1 MKGPSILIIPTL
13 LVGVFA
19 GCAGEDDRRMEEKQQ
34 EREQELISLQ
44 EEFQEKAAE
53 LEQEEGGE
61 EGESGTQYALA
72 DTAEEIRSGI
82 ELTISYDSTREVFS
96 GTITNTTDEIVRMV
110 RVEVHLSNGVE
121 LGPTPTVDLA
131 AGESSEVELD
141 AGSQTFT
148 TFGAHVEIGSGEHGS
163 GHSEEEGEH
172 RL

>member
-1 MKGPSILIIPTL
+1 MKSPSVLIILTL
-13 LVGVFA
+13 LVGVIA
-19 GCAGEDDRRMEEKQQ
+19 GCAGEDDGRMEEQQQ

-53 LEQEEGGE
+53 LEQKEGGE

-82 ELTISYDSTREVFS
+82 ELSISYDSTREVFS
-96 GTITNTTDEIVRMV
+96 GTMTNTTDATIRTV

-121 LGPTPTVDLA
+121 LGPTPTVELA

-141 AGSQTFT
+141 AGSRTFT
-148 TFGAHVEIGSGEHGS
+148 TFSAHVEIGSDEHGG
-163 GHSEEEGEH
+163 GHGEEEGDNH
-172 RL
+172 P

>member
-1 MKGPSILIIPTL
+1 MKSPSILIILTL

-19 GCAGEDDRRMEEKQQ
+19 GCVGEDDGRMEEQQ
-34 EREQELISLQ
+34 QELISLQ

-72 DTAEEIRSGI
+72 DTAEEVRSGI
-82 ELTISYDSTREVFS
+82 ELSISYDSTREVFS

-121 LGPTPTVDLA
+121 LGPTAAADLA

-172 RL
+172 RP

>member
-1 MKGPSILIIPTL
+1 MKSPSILVILML

-19 GCAGEDDRRMEEKQQ
+19 GCAGEDDGSMEYG
-34 EREQELISLQ
+34 
-44 EEFQEKAAE
+44 EETVNESTAQ
-53 LEQEEGGE
+53 QEEGGE

-72 DTAEEIRSGI
+72 DTAKEIRSGI
-82 ELTISYDSTREVFS
+82 ELSISYDSTREVFS
-96 GTITNTTDEIVRMV
+96 GTITNTTDEIVSMV

-141 AGSQTFT
+141 ASSQTFT

-172 RL
+172 RP

>member
-1 MKGPSILIIPTL
+1 
-13 LVGVFA
+13 
-19 GCAGEDDRRMEEKQQ
+19 MEEQQQ

-72 DTAEEIRSGI
+72 DTAEEMRSGI
-82 ELTISYDSTREVFS
+82 ELSISYDSTREVFI
-96 GTITNTTDEIVRMV
+96 GTITNTTAATITMV

-131 AGESSEVELD
+131 AGESREVELD

-148 TFGAHVEIGSGEHGS
+148 MFSTHVEIGSGEHGS
-163 GHSEEEGEH
+163 GHSEEDGEH
-172 RL
+172 QP

>member
-1 MKGPSILIIPTL
+1 MKSPSILVILTL

-19 GCAGEDDRRMEEKQQ
+19 GCAGEDDGGMEYGE
-34 EREQELISLQ
+34 EMVNESTAEQD
-44 EEFQEKAAE
+44 
-53 LEQEEGGE
+53 EGGE

-82 ELTISYDSTREVFS
+82 ELSISYDSAREVFS
-96 GTITNTTDEIVRMV
+96 GTMTNTTDETVRMV

-131 AGESSEVELD
+131 AGESREVELD

-172 RL
+172 RP

>member
-1 MKGPSILIIPTL
+1 MS
-13 LVGVFA
+13 
-19 GCAGEDDRRMEEKQQ
+19 
-34 EREQELISLQ
+34 
-44 EEFQEKAAE
+44 
-53 LEQEEGGE
+53 
-61 EGESGTQYALA
+61 
-72 DTAEEIRSGI
+72 
-82 ELTISYDSTREVFS
+82 ISYDSTREVFS

-121 LGPTPTVDLA
+121 LGPTATADLA

-172 RL
+172 RP